1 MKRLLLTAL
10 LTLAPTVAMA
20 DCVVFLHGYA
30 RSPASFSVMEK
41 VFQHKGFDTT
51 KVGYPSKELE
61 ISELADIAVPE
72 AVERCEGK
80 AGNIHFVTH
89 SLGGILVRDYFARQ
103 SIDRLGRI
111 VMLAPPNDGSAIVD
125 KLGKTKLFKKLSGPA
140 LLALTT
146 GEQGK
151 PGKLPAVKFE
161 LGVIAGKRSVNPV
174 GSYLLEGPDDGAVTI
189 ESTKVD
195 GMKDHI
201 VLSATHTFMM
211 NNPRVISQAAHF
223 IQQGQFKR

>member
-10 LTLAPTVAMA
+10 LALTPTVAMA
-20 DCVVFLHGYA
+20 DCVVFLHGYE
-30 RSPASFSVMEK
+30 RSPTSFAVMEK
-41 VFQHKGFDTT
+41 VFQHKGFETAN
-51 KVGYPSKELE
+51 VGYPSKELE
-61 ISELADIAVPE
+61 ISELANIAIPE
-72 AVERCEGK
+72 AVEQCEGK

-103 SIDRLGRI
+103 SIDRLGRV

-146 GEQGK
+146 GDQGK
-151 PGKLPAVKFE
+151 PGNLPAVTFE

-174 GSYLLEGPDDGAVTI
+174 GSLLLKGPDDGAVTI

-195 GMKDHI
+195 GMSDHI
-201 VLSATHTFMM
+201 TLAATHTFMM
-211 NNPRVISQAAHF
+211 NNPKVISQAAHF
-223 IQQGQFKR
+223 IQQGHFKR

>member
-1 MKRLLLTAL
+1 MKHLLLTAL

-61 ISELADIAVPE
+61 ISALANAAIPE
-72 AVERCEGK
+72 AVKRCEGK
-80 AGNIHFVTH
+80 AGNVHFVTH

-174 GSYLLEGPDDGAVTI
+174 GSYLLKGPDDGAVTI

-201 VLSATHTFMM
+201 ILSATHTFMM
-211 NNPRVISQAAHF
+211 NNPKVISQTLHF
-223 IQQGQFKR
+223 IEQGQFKR

>member
-1 MKRLLLTAL
+1 MIRILLTAL
-10 LTLAPTVAMA
+10 LSLAPTVAMA

-30 RSPASFSVMEK
+30 RSPTSFAVMEK

-51 KVGYPSKELE
+51 KVGYPSRKLD
-61 ISELADIAVPE
+61 ISELANIAIPE
-72 AVERCEGK
+72 AVKRCEGK

-103 SIDRLGRI
+103 SINRLGRV

-125 KLGKTKLFKKLSGPA
+125 KLGQTTLFKRFSGPA

-146 GEQGK
+146 GEQGR

-174 GSYLLEGPDDGAVTI
+174 GSLLLDGPDDGAVTI

-201 VLSATHTFMM
+201 VLPATHTFMM
-211 NNPRVISQAAHF
+211 NNPSVIKQAAHF
-223 IQQGQFKR
+223 IQQGRFKR

>member
-1 MKRLLLTAL
+1 MKRILLTAL
-10 LTLAPTVAMA
+10 LTLTPTVAMA

-30 RSPASFSVMEK
+30 RSPTSFAVMEK
-41 VFQHKGFDTT
+41 VFQHKGFDTA

-61 ISELADIAVPE
+61 ISELANIAIPD
-72 AVERCEGK
+72 AVERCGSK

-103 SIDRLGRI
+103 SIDRLGRV

-125 KLGKTKLFKKLSGPA
+125 KLGKTKLFKNLSGPA

-146 GEQGK
+146 GDQGE
-151 PGKLPAVKFE
+151 PGNLPAVTFE

-195 GMKDHI
+195 GMSDHI
-201 VLSATHTFMM
+201 TLAATHTFMM
-211 NNPRVISQAAHF
+211 NNPKVISQAAHF